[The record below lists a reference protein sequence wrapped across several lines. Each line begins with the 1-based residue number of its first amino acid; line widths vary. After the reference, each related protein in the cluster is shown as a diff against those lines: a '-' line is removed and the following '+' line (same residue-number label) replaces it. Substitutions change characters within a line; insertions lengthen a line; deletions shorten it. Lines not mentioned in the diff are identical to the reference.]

1 MAVALRIADLENP
14 ALQGPALD
22 APVVAIARL
31 EPALKVLPPPAA
43 EPALLPDTSVHPVAV
58 AIPVMAAAWFLVV
71 AWAAFGGGETSLVL
85 AVITVFALMFFG
97 LFVGGG
103 AMARNVTPDRAHG
116 RTFQAFLDGDVDV
129 GTGRI
134 TGREALYQ
142 IATMPVALAV
152 GFTVIAL
159 IAVIV

>member
-1 MAVALRIADLENP
+1 MAVALRIADLEAP
-14 ALQGPALD
+14 ALQGP
-22 APVVAIARL
+22 VATVTRR
-31 EPALKVLPPPAA
+31 EPALTVLTTPAVKP
-43 EPALLPDTSVHPVAV
+43 EPNLLPDTSIHPAAV
-58 AIPVMAAAWFLVV
+58 AIPVAAAGWFLVV

-116 RTFQAFLDGDVDV
+116 RTFQAFLDGDVDI

>member
-1 MAVALRIADLENP
+1 MAVALRIADLE
-14 ALQGPALD
+14 ATAQQ
-22 APVVAIARL
+22 APVGPVTRR
-31 EPALKVLPPPAA
+31 EPALTVLTTPAA
-43 EPALLPDTSVHPVAV
+43 KPEPNLLADTSIHPVAV
-58 AIPVMAAAWFLVV
+58 AIPVAAAGWFLVV

-85 AVITVFALMFFG
+85 AVITVLALMFFG

-103 AMARNVTPDRAHG
+103 AMARNVTPERAHG
-116 RTFQAFLDGDVDV
+116 RSFQAFLDGDVDI

-142 IATMPVALAV
+142 IAAMPVALAV